1 MTRKGRDE
9 GCNHRFELEK
19 IIPSPV
25 THRLIATRSS
35 GSRGGRVRR
44 GCLRVDGLSAL
55 MISMRRSAGQV
66 STHRNRVTRRPGHRA
81 WRSGSRARSKG
92 QLWVWPYHGP
102 QSSDGATAR
111 AAPHHTTPHHT
122 CRGQDVNRLH
132 PVARS
137 ELRLQADTHC
147 SPGGRTDGHHLRQ
160 SCPIGR
166 GEGAGEV
173 ITHCGSRVA
182 LM

>member
-111 AAPHHTTPHHT
+111 AAPHHTTPVVGRTSTVSTRLPAPSSGCRLTHT
-122 CRGQDVNRLH
+122 AARG
-132 PVARS
+132 
-137 ELRLQADTHC
+137 
-147 SPGGRTDGHHLRQ
+147 GGRTDIISANPVR
-160 SCPIGR
+160 
-166 GEGAGEV
+166 
-173 ITHCGSRVA
+173 
-182 LM
+182 

>member
-1 MTRKGRDE
+1 MRAGWLKGRDE
-9 GCNHRFELEK
+9 GCNHRFELGK

-122 CRGQDVNRLH
+122 CRGQDVGQPRVSTRLPAPSSGCRLTH
-132 PVARS
+132 TAARGKEPMDIISANPVR
-137 ELRLQADTHC
+137 
-147 SPGGRTDGHHLRQ
+147 
-160 SCPIGR
+160 
-166 GEGAGEV
+166 
-173 ITHCGSRVA
+173 
-182 LM
+182 